1 MDHDI
6 HAQYRTP
13 DVPDFSRNLH
23 CLFGLPFDVV
33 SVDEAADRVLSAA
46 RTGRRCVLSTP
57 NLNISVAAQAD
68 ADFRASLIRSNLCVV
83 DGMPLVWGGRL
94 LGVPFSERVA
104 GSGLFE
110 RLRDRPA
117 GERPLK
123 VYLFGGGDGVAARA
137 ERALNS
143 SAGGVRCVGYASPGF
158 GSVASMSSPEILNAI
173 NASGADFVLV
183 ALGAKKGQAW
193 IEHNR
198 PNLTAPVI
206 SYLGAVINF
215 IAGTVRRAPEWMQR
229 SGLEWLWRIVEEHG
243 LARRYG
249 QDGLRAL
256 GLVFTHVL
264 PNLAAWHLA
273 RRRNGRDKPTVETSA
288 HDDTIVI
295 SLHGAW
301 TEPDLAQLHPI
312 LTRYANTDKDLRL
325 DMRAVGYVDSAFVA
339 LLLVLRQH
347 RLDHCHGWSVDIVSP
362 SVRAIFDMYCAL
374 EIVESR

>member
-6 HAQYRTP
+6 RARDRAQN
-13 DVPDFSRNLH
+13 VPDFSRNTH

-68 ADFRASLIRSNLCVV
+68 ADFRASLIRSHLCVV
-83 DGMPLVWGGRL
+83 DGMPLVWAGRL
-94 LGVPFSERVA
+94 LDVPFSERVA

-110 RLRDRPA
+110 RLRNRPA
-117 GERPLK
+117 NLGPLK

-137 ERALNS
+137 ARVLNTEG
-143 SAGGVRCVGYASPGF
+143 GGVQCVGYASPGF
-158 GSVASMSSPEILNAI
+158 GTVASMSSPEILDAI

-193 IEHNR
+193 IEHNL
-198 PNLTAPVI
+198 PNLKPPIV

-249 QDGLRAL
+249 HDGLHAL
-256 GLVFTHVL
+256 GLGFRNVL

-273 RRRNGRDKPTVETSA
+273 RIRNGRDNPAVEVSS
-288 HDDTIVI
+288 HDDRIVI
-295 SLHGAW
+295 SMRGAW
-301 TEPDLAQLHPI
+301 IKSALSLLRPVLM
-312 LTRYANTDKDLRL
+312 RYANTDKTLCLDL
-325 DMRAVGYVDSAFVA
+325 RAVGYVDSAFTA

-347 RLDHCHGWSVDIVSP
+347 RLDHGRPWSVDAVSP
-362 SVRAIFDMYCAL
+362 PVRAIFKMYCAL
-374 EIVESR
+374 EIAEGR